1 MTRRDQGFALI
12 LVIWSLV
19 LLTSIATG
27 FAYAVRHETRVAS
40 DLADLARAEAAAA
53 AALRYA
59 VLAVTTG
66 DAEERW
72 AADAQTHEIP
82 WPEATIEVRVRAES
96 GRIDLNRAPRELLLG
111 LFEQLLP
118 EADHPALA
126 DAIIDWRDP
135 DERPEPAGAE
145 EMDYARAGYAYTPPN
160 RPFVTVNELSQV
172 MGFDDKTVA
181 AVNPY
186 LTIHSRRNRI
196 HAASADLVVLTAVP
210 GITRADAEEFI
221 ARREEALIAG
231 DALDFGILSQ
241 GRRFLD
247 TRPANKVFSL
257 DIEVRLAEGFTRRQ
271 RAVIR
276 LDRTLGFSILALGD
290 LPVSEAKGLENP

>member
-1 MTRRDQGFALI
+1 MTRRDRGFALI

-72 AADAQTHEIP
+72 AADAQPHEIP
-82 WPEATIEVRVRAES
+82 WPEATIKIRVRAES

-118 EADHPALA
+118 EADHAALA

-221 ARREEALIAG
+221 ARREEALVAG
-231 DALDFGILSQ
+231 DALDFGTLDE
-241 GRRFLD
+241 GRRYLD
-247 TRPANKVFSL
+247 TRPANKVFSV
-257 DIEVRLAEGFTRRQ
+257 DIEVRLAEGFARRQ
-271 RAVIR
+271 RVVIQ
-276 LDRTLGFSILALGD
+276 LDRSRGFSVLALAD
-290 LPVSEAKGLENP
+290 LPVSEARGIENP